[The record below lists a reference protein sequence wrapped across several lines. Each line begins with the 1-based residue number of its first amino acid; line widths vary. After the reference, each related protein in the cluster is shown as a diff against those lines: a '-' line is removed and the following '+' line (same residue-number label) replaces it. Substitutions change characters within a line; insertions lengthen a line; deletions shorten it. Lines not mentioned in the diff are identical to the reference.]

1 MIKKE
6 RLNVTPHLQTQT
18 TIVLGRQLFIKFI
31 CYNLIINKHFIR
43 F

>member
-1 MIKKE
+1 MIKEE
-6 RLNVTPHLQTQT
+6 RLNVILHLQTQT
-18 TIVLGRQLFIKFI
+18 IIVLERQLFIKFI

>member
-1 MIKKE
+1 MIKEE
-6 RLNVTPHLQTQT
+6 RLNVTPHLQIQT

-31 CYNLIINKHFIR
+31 FYDLIINKHFIR